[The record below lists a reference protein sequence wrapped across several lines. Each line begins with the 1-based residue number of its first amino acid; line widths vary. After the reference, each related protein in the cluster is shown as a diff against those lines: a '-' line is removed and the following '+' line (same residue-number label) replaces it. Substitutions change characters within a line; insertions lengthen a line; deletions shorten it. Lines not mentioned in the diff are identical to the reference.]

1 MDFNGL
7 TVFRYNITIKIA
19 FADLKRR
26 EVVDFDYEWGKTT
39 DFSLR

>member
-7 TVFRYNITIKIA
+7 TVFRDNITIKIV

-39 DFSLR
+39 DFSLK